1 MVEDPLI
8 DFEEVVVFHRHAV
21 PRVEPDGPRGYLE
34 KVLSVYG
41 PLVSSAVPTPDG
53 D

>member
-1 MVEDPLI
+1 MPNYIGHTTVG
-8 DFEEVVVFHRHAV
+8 RHAV

-34 KVLSVYG
+34 MVLPVYG
-41 PLVSSAVPTPDG
+41 PLVSYVPDG

>member
-1 MVEDPLI
+1 MRNILCEIIGGVNK
-8 DFEEVVVFHRHAV
+8 AV

-34 KVLSVYG
+34 MVLSVYG
-41 PLVSSAVPTPDG
+41 PLVSYVPDG